1 MYSYPLSTFPVD
13 GGSSVLA
20 WLGLYVASVPNLSG
34 RFAFNQGGS
43 HTIKAA
49 SLIVFKVTLKYF
61 VSQIL
66 FLQRSKIRYTTI
78 VKQKRKDSRGE

>member
-1 MYSYPLSTFPVD
+1 MLMVVAAYKVSHALR
-13 GGSSVLA
+13 
-20 WLGLYVASVPNLSG
+20 VASVPNLSG

-61 VSQIL
+61 VSQIFFSL
-66 FLQRSKIRYTTI
+66 
-78 VKQKRKDSRGE
+78 